1 MGDGNTIQIFHIGNT
16 NLLAS
21 NKKFRLLNTLY
32 SHYIKNN
39 LLCVSNFFCNN
50 HSYVHWI
57 VSFFLLFEGSK
68 YGAPLFCW
76 QNKDGLY
83 EWSSGSEHHTPQCN
97 VSIPPNLWN
106 RWLGHPNHHTLNM
119 ILHQFSLAVY
129 YSRTTSIC
137 NFFYSNK
144 MHMLPFFWKF
154 ITLSMTFVNNLYW
167 FMGIISCLYWLALKI
182 HMVVHYKIKT
192 RSS

>member
-1 MGDGNTIQIFHIGNT
+1 MFPIFSAIIIHTSIE
-16 NLLAS
+16 L
-21 NKKFRLLNTLY
+21 FP
-32 SHYIKNN
+32 
-39 LLCVSNFFCNN
+39 F
-50 HSYVHWI
+50 SYCLKDL
-57 VSFFLLFEGSK
+57 ST
-68 YGAPLFCW
+68 GAPLFCW

-97 VSIPPNLWN
+97 VSIPPNPWN

-119 ILHQFSLAVY
+119 ILHQFSLVVY

-144 MHMLPFFWKF
+144 MHMLPFFWKI

-167 FMGIISCLYWLALKI
+167 FMGIISCFVNW
-182 HMVVHYKIKT
+182 
-192 RSS
+192 